1 MALYPVVKVIHGT
14 DGGSSVSFGMES
26 LGDRGL
32 PPELQEDPL
41 HVAVDNGMVKEVEYS
56 DDLLV
61 SLFSDC
67 SSGV

>member
-1 MALYPVVKVIHGT
+1 MALHPIIKVIHGT
-14 DGGSSVSFGMES
+14 DGNSSMSLGMES
-26 LGDRGL
+26 LSDPEL

-61 SLFSDC
+61 SAFSDC
-67 SSGV
+67 SSGA